1 LGTKAALKKS
11 RVGVLMGG
19 LSEEREISMK
29 TGSAVLAAL
38 KNAGYNAVG
47 IDADRDVAEV
57 LRKRKIE
64 VAFIALHGRYGED
77 GSIQGLLEVMGVPYT
92 GSGVRASS
100 VAMDKLFSKRIFKSL
115 NIPTPLWCDYVQGG
129 SVKGVK
135 LPYVVKPGSQGSAIG
150 VSVVRKK
157 SELSRAIKSASE
169 HTSTGVLIEEFIE
182 GREVTVGIIDG
193 AALPTVEVVPK
204 SGLYDYEAKYTKG
217 CTDYLVPAPLAKR
230 VDSRVQSVA
239 LMAYNA
245 LGVSGAARVDVML
258 DTALAPYVLE
268 VNTVPGLTELSLL
281 PMAARAAG
289 ISYTRLV
296 EKMLRGAGLGKC

>member
-1 LGTKAALKKS
+1 MGTKAALKKS